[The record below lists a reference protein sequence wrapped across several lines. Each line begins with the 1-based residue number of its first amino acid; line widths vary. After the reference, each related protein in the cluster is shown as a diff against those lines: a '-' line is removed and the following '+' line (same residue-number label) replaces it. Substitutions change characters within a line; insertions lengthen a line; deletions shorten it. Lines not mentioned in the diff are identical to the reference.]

1 MANRVEER
9 KFPKAGSRESR
20 AVTIQKSSIDGEK
33 RTVDLA
39 FSSEQPVVRWWGIEI
54 LSHDPGAMDMSRMQ
68 NGGAVLLNH
77 STDKQIGVVE
87 DCRCDQDKVGRATV
101 RFSRSTLG
109 EEVFRDVA
117 DGIRRNVSVGYSI
130 DEDPIQMSPEEMSD
144 EIKNLA
150 LKEQAPAYRIRR
162 WTPYEVSMVPIP
174 ADTSVGVGRS
184 KESALEPK
192 GPVEIPAHVAKEVQ
206 LMPDKTAEELA
217 AQQRAKEQK
226 EQENRDAI
234 QKAER
239 ERIAEITALVS
250 RHNLPAEMRDK
261 AISDGL
267 SIEQFRHNVLK
278 HIGTT
283 KPIDTPPSDLGM
295 SEGDR
300 KRYSIGRAIAAAI
313 NGDWS
318 QAGFERECSMAIEK
332 RISKEGYNKRGTF
345 FVPYDVPL
353 RTEQRTVLTAGGS
366 TTGASLVGTTLR
378 PDLFIEL
385 LRNRMIATKLGI
397 QMLSGLV
404 GNIAIPSFTAAATAY
419 WVAENTAPT
428 AGNQT
433 FGQVTL
439 SPKTVGAY
447 TDFSRQLLLQGT
459 PAVDGLVQG
468 DLSKILAL
476 AIDLALFHGTG
487 ANGQPLGIAG
497 VSGIGSEAGA
507 SFAWGNAVNM
517 ETLVAAAN
525 ADVAGMRYVAN
536 ATIRGLLKG
545 RPKIGTTYPVFM
557 IEDNQLNGYPVEVT
571 NQIAAG
577 DMFFGDFT
585 QVMMG
590 EWGVLDILVDPYT
603 GSSAGTVRIVAFQSV
618 DVAVRHPVAFTL
630 ATSIT

>member
-1 MANRVEER
+1 MVANRE
-9 KFPKAGSRESR
+9 FPKAGSKESR
-20 AVTIQKSSIDGEK
+20 AVTIQKEAIKAET

-39 FSSEQPVVRWWGIEI
+39 FSSEQPVVRWWGIEV
-54 LSHDPGAMDMSRMQ
+54 LSHDPGAMNLSRLLD
-68 NGGAVLLNH
+68 GGAVLLNH
-77 STDKQIGVVE
+77 SADKQIGVVE
-87 DCRCDQDKVGRATV
+87 DCRCDPDKKGRATV
-101 RFSRSTLG
+101 RFSRSMLG
-109 EEVFRDVA
+109 EEVFRDVT

-130 DEDPIQMSPEEMSD
+130 DEDPTELKPEEMSD

-150 LKEQAPAYRIRR
+150 LKEQAPVYRISR

-217 AQQRAKEQK
+217 ADQRAKEQK

-234 QKAER
+234 RNAER
-239 ERIAEITALVS
+239 ERIAEITALAS
-250 RHNLPAEMRDK
+250 RHNFPAQERDK
-261 AISDGL
+261 AIDDGL
-267 SIEQFRHNVLK
+267 TIEQFRHNVLK

-283 KPIDTPPSDLGM
+283 KPLDTPPSDLGM

-332 RISKEGYNKRGTF
+332 RVSKEGYNKRGTF

-353 RTEQRTVLTAGGS
+353 RTEQRTVLTAGTANVG
-366 TTGASLVGTTLR
+366 GNLVGTQLR

-404 GNIAIPSFTAAATAY
+404 GNIAIPSFTSAATAY

-536 ATIRGLLKG
+536 ATVRGLLKA
-545 RPKIGTTYPVFM
+545 RPKVGTTYPVFM

>member
-1 MANRVEER
+1 
-9 KFPKAGSRESR
+9 
-20 AVTIQKSSIDGEK
+20 
-33 RTVDLA
+33 
-39 FSSEQPVVRWWGIEI
+39 
-54 LSHDPGAMDMSRMQ
+54 
-68 NGGAVLLNH
+68 
-77 STDKQIGVVE
+77 
-87 DCRCDQDKVGRATV
+87 
-101 RFSRSTLG
+101 
-109 EEVFRDVA
+109 
-117 DGIRRNVSVGYSI
+117 
-130 DEDPIQMSPEEMSD
+130 
-144 EIKNLA
+144 
-150 LKEQAPAYRIRR
+150 
-162 WTPYEVSMVPIP
+162 MVPIP

-217 AQQRAKEQK
+217 AEQRAKEQK

-239 ERIAEITALVS
+239 ERIAEITALAS
-250 RHNLPAEMRDK
+250 RHSFPVQERDK
-261 AISDGL
+261 AINDGL
-267 SIEQFRHNVLK
+267 TIEQFRHNVLK

-283 KPIDTPPSDLGM
+283 KPLDTPPSDLGM

-332 RISKEGYNKRGTF
+332 RVSKEGYNKRGTF

-404 GNIAIPSFTAAATAY
+404 GNIAIPSFTSAATAY

-507 SFAWGNAVNM
+507 SFAWSNAVNM

-536 ATIRGLLKG
+536 ATVRGLLKA
-545 RPKIGTTYPVFM
+545 RPKVGTTYPVFM
-557 IEDNQLNGYPVEVT
+557 IERQPAERLPGRGHQPDRRGRHVLRRLHAGHDGRVGRPGHSGRSLLRQHDRDGSDRGLPVRRRGGP
-571 NQIAAG
+571 APGRLHPG
-577 DMFFGDFT
+577 D
-585 QVMMG
+585 QHH
-590 EWGVLDILVDPYT
+590 LILC
-603 GSSAGTVRIVAFQSV
+603 G
-618 DVAVRHPVAFTL
+618 
-630 ATSIT
+630 

>member
-1 MANRVEER
+1 MKT

-33 RTVDLA
+33 RTVTLA

-87 DCRCDQDKVGRATV
+87 DCRCDPGQDGAGDGAVLALRAWRGSLPGR
-101 RFSRSTLG
+101 G
-109 EEVFRDVA
+109 Q
-117 DGIRRNVSVGYSI
+117 DGIRKNVSVGYSI
-130 DEDPIQMSPEEMSD
+130 DEDPMQMKPEEMSE
-144 EIKNLA
+144 EIKTLA
-150 LKEQAPAYRIRR
+150 LKEQAPVYRINR

-217 AQQRAKEQK
+217 AEQRAKEQK

-261 AISDGL
+261 AIYDGL
-267 SIEQFRHNVLK
+267 TIDQFRHNVLK

-283 KPIDTPPSDLGM
+283 KPLDTPPSDLGM

-332 RISKEGYNKRGTF
+332 RVSKEGYNKRGTF

-525 ADVAGMRYVAN
+525 ADVAGMRYVTN
-536 ATIRGLLKG
+536 ATVRGLLKG

>member
-1 MANRVEER
+1 MRSR
-9 KFPKAGSRESR
+9 RRSGRGSPRSPR
-20 AVTIQKSSIDGEK
+20 S
-33 RTVDLA
+33 
-39 FSSEQPVVRWWGIEI
+39 P
-54 LSHDPGAMDMSRMQ
+54 
-68 NGGAVLLNH
+68 
-77 STDKQIGVVE
+77 
-87 DCRCDQDKVGRATV
+87 RATA
-101 RFSRSTLG
+101 S
-109 EEVFRDVA
+109 
-117 DGIRRNVSVGYSI
+117 
-130 DEDPIQMSPEEMSD
+130 
-144 EIKNLA
+144 
-150 LKEQAPAYRIRR
+150 
-162 WTPYEVSMVPIP
+162 
-174 ADTSVGVGRS
+174 
-184 KESALEPK
+184 
-192 GPVEIPAHVAKEVQ
+192 
-206 LMPDKTAEELA
+206 
-217 AQQRAKEQK
+217 
-226 EQENRDAI
+226 
-234 QKAER
+234 
-239 ERIAEITALVS
+239 
-250 RHNLPAEMRDK
+250 PAEMRDK
-261 AISDGL
+261 AINDGL
-267 SIEQFRHNVLK
+267 TIEQFRHNVLK

-283 KPIDTPPSDLGM
+283 KPLDTPPSDLGM

-332 RISKEGYNKRGTF
+332 RVSKEGYNKRGTF

-536 ATIRGLLKG
+536 ATVRGLLKG

-603 GSSAGTVRIVAFQSV
+603 GSTAGTVRIVAFQSRRRGGP
-618 DVAVRHPVAFTL
+618 APGRLHPGDQHHL
-630 ATSIT
+630 IPIRR